1 MNRPLAL
8 TAVLS
13 TSVLLISTGCSGITQ
28 SNEKV
33 EGVKVIDVES
43 NNTDCKLS
51 QTEHES
57 GRIAFR
63 IKNTG
68 DKVTEFYYY
77 AEDGQQIMA
86 EIENIGPG
94 LSRDLVLQANP
105 GTYITACKPGMV
117 GQGIRSDFK
126 VTGAKK
132 DLGVKG
138 VDAATIKQAT
148 DSYAAYVKDQTSEL
162 IEEARHFT
170 QAYVA
175 RNDDEARRL
184 YPIAR
189 EPWERTE
196 TVAESFGDLDP
207 KTDAREAD
215 LEPGQKWTGW
225 HLIEKDLWPPAKGYT
240 PLTQKQRKAAA
251 EDLIK
256 NLTTLHERVQDLTY
270 TVDQI
275 GNGSKGLLDE
285 VATGKITGEEDVWS
299 HTDLYDFQANIDGAR
314 VGYQVLKPLLDIKDA
329 DLSASIGEEFANVQT
344 LLDGYRDGDGF
355 VSYDTVTEPER
366 KVLSDAVNALSEP
379 LSQLTGAITS

>member
-1 MNRPLAL
+1 MNRSLAL
-8 TAVLS
+8 TALAS
-13 TSVLLISTGCSGITQ
+13 TSVLLLSTGCSGITQ

-33 EGVKVIDVES
+33 AGAKIIDVES

-57 GRIAFR
+57 GRIAFK

-68 DKVTEFYYY
+68 SKVTEFYFY

-105 GTYITACKPGMV
+105 GTYVTACKPGMV
-117 GQGIRSDFK
+117 GEGIRGEFK
-126 VTGAKK
+126 VTGEEK

-162 IEEARHFT
+162 IEKARLFT
-170 QAYVA
+170 EAYVA

-184 YPIAR
+184 YPLAR
-189 EPWERTE
+189 APWERTE

-251 EDLIK
+251 EDLMA

-285 VATGKITGEEDVWS
+285 VATGKITGEEDIWS

-314 VGYQVLKPLLDIKDA
+314 VAYQVLKPLLEIKDA
-329 DLSASIGEEFANVQT
+329 ELSTLIGEEFANVQT

-355 VSYDTVTEPER
+355 VSYDKVTEPER

>member
-1 MNRPLAL
+1 
-8 TAVLS
+8 
-13 TSVLLISTGCSGITQ
+13 
-28 SNEKV
+28 
-33 EGVKVIDVES
+33 
-43 NNTDCKLS
+43 S

-57 GRIAFR
+57 GRIAFK

-68 DKVTEFYYY
+68 DKVTEFYFY

-105 GTYITACKPGMV
+105 GTYVTACKPGMV
-117 GQGIRSDFK
+117 GKGIRGDFK
-126 VTGAKK
+126 VTGEKK

-162 IEEARHFT
+162 IEQARAFT

-175 RNDDEARRL
+175 GNDDEARRL

-189 EPWERTE
+189 APWERTE

-240 PLTQKQRKAAA
+240 PLTPAQRKAAA
-251 EDLIK
+251 EDLMA
-256 NLTTLHERVQDLTY
+256 NLTTLHERVQTLTY

-285 VATGKITGEEDVWS
+285 VATGKITGEEDIWS
-299 HTDLYDFQANIDGAR
+299 HTDLYDFQANLDGAR
-314 VGYQVLKPLLDIKDA
+314 VAYQVLKPLLEIKDA
-329 DLSASIGEEFANVQT
+329 ALSEKIGEEFTNVQE
-344 LLDGYRDGDGF
+344 LLNNYRQGDGF
-355 VSYDTVTEPER
+355 VSYDQVTEAQR
-366 KVLSDAVNALSEP
+366 RVLSDAVNALAEP
-379 LSQLTGAITS
+379 LSQMTGAITS